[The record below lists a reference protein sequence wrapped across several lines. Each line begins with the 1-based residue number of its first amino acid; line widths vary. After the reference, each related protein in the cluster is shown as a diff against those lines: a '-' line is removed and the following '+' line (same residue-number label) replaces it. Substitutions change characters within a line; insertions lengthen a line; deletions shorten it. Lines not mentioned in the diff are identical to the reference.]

1 MHMKRICLSACFA
14 LTLVAPAFAWGPEG
28 HVVVAMVAESRL
40 SDQAKDVI
48 REMISNVPLATV
60 ANYADDYRL
69 SHPETER
76 WHYVDIPYDATGYD
90 PARDCAT
97 EIKGD
102 CVLGEIKRD
111 EAIAADK
118 TVLFYDRS
126 DAVKRLV
133 HFIADVHQPFHAI
146 ERTVD
151 GKPDEGGNTET
162 VVFFDTHIKLH
173 ALWDSALISH
183 TGRNAEDYATYL
195 ENTVLPTLPAAEL
208 AVEDPTQ
215 WAMESHDLAK
225 TAYLDKNAH
234 VGQEYFDA
242 EVGPMDQRLALA
254 GVRLAAVLEKLA
266 AQ

>member
-1 MHMKRICLSACFA
+1 MKRICLSACFA
-14 LTLVAPAFAWGPEG
+14 LTLAAPALAWGPEG

-40 SDQAKDVI
+40 SDQTKDVI

-60 ANYADDYRL
+60 ANYADEYRL

-102 CVLGEIKRD
+102 CVLSEIKRD
-111 EAIAADK
+111 EAIAADR
-118 TVLFYDRS
+118 TASFYDRS

-146 ERTVD
+146 ERRVD

-162 VVFFDTHIKLH
+162 VVFFDAQIKLH
-173 ALWDSALISH
+173 ALWDSGLISH
-183 TGRNAEDYATYL
+183 TGRSPEGYATYL

-208 AVEDPTQ
+208 AVEDPMQ

-225 TAYLDKNAH
+225 SAYLDKNAH
-234 VGQEYFDA
+234 VGQDYFDA
-242 EVGPMDQRLALA
+242 EVGPMDHRLALA
-254 GVRLAAVLEKLA
+254 GARLAAVLEKLA

>member
-1 MHMKRICLSACFA
+1 
-14 LTLVAPAFAWGPEG
+14 
-28 HVVVAMVAESRL
+28 MVAESRL

-60 ANYADDYRL
+60 ANYADEYRL
-69 SHPETER
+69 SHLETKR
-76 WHYVDIPYDATGYD
+76 WHYVDIPHDATGYY
-90 PARDCAT
+90 PTRDCAT

-102 CVLGEIKRD
+102 CALSEIKRD

-118 TVLFYDRS
+118 TASFYDRS

-146 ERTVD
+146 ERIVD
-151 GKPDEGGNTET
+151 GKSDEGGNTET

-183 TGRNAEDYATYL
+183 AGRSAEDYTTYL
-195 ENTVLPTLPAAEL
+195 ETTVLPTIAVAERAVDDPA
-208 AVEDPTQ
+208 Q

-234 VGQEYFDA
+234 IGQEYFDA
-242 EVGPMDQRLALA
+242 EIGPMDHRLALA
-254 GVRLAAVLEKLA
+254 GARLTAVLEKLA